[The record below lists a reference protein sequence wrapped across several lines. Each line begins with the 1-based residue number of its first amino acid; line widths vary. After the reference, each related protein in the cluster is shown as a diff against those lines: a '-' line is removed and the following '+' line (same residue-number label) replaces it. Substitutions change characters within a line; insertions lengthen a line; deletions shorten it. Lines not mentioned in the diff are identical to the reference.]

1 MNNYQPLK
9 TVFMETRD
17 LDGIDVE
24 ETTTVDEQRSNKGK
38 TFAKVAAGIGAGAA
52 AGAGVMAM
60 VDDDVTTPD
69 VVPTELV
76 DASDVADV
84 TAGHIADNNAVE
96 AWSDDK
102 GNEAWPQK
110 HDNEAWPQKHDN
122 EAWPQKHDNEAWPQ
136 KHDNEAWPQ
145 KHDNEAWPQKHD
157 NEAWPDD
164 RDNEAWPDDR
174 DNEAW
179 PQEQPVDAVHTVHT
193 VKLDMQDGALSPAVP
208 FSGYMADMCTP
219 DGHSLLLDV
228 NGDGV
233 YDIAMSYDD
242 DTYTITDLSLVDD
255 GSTVRLDDEVVVDV
269 LGDESLDDQIDI
281 PDDAVDD
288 LSSDGYLYEM

>member
-1 MNNYQPLK
+1 
-9 TVFMETRD
+9 METRD
-17 LDGIDVE
+17 LDGINVE

-69 VVPTELV
+69 VEPTELV

-84 TAGHIADNNAVE
+84 TAGHIADNNA
-96 AWSDDK
+96 A
-102 GNEAWPQK
+102 EAWPQK

-122 EAWPQKHDNEAWPQ
+122 EAWPQ
-136 KHDNEAWPQ
+136 
-145 KHDNEAWPQKHD
+145 
-157 NEAWPDD
+157 
-164 RDNEAWPDDR
+164 
-174 DNEAW
+174 
-179 PQEQPVDAVHTVHT
+179 EQPVDAVHT

-208 FSGYMADMCTP
+208 FSGYMADMYTS

-255 GSTVRLDDEVVVDV
+255 GSTVRLDDEGVVDV
-269 LGDESLDDQIDI
+269 LDDEPLDDQIGI

>member
-96 AWSDDK
+96 AWPDDK

-122 EAWPQKHDNEAWPQ
+122 EAWP
-136 KHDNEAWPQ
+136 
-145 KHDNEAWPQKHD
+145 
-157 NEAWPDD
+157 DD
-164 RDNEAWPDDR
+164 RVNEAWPDDR

-179 PQEQPVDAVHTVHT
+179 PQEQPVDAVHT

-208 FSGYMADMCTP
+208 FSGYMADMYTP

-242 DTYTITDLSLVDD
+242 DTYTITDLSLVDY

>member
-145 KHDNEAWPQKHD
+145 KHDNEAWP
-157 NEAWPDD
+157 
-164 RDNEAWPDDR
+164 DDR

-179 PQEQPVDAVHTVHT
+179 PQEQPVDAVHT

-255 GSTVRLDDEVVVDV
+255 GSTVRLDDEVVVDA
-269 LGDESLDDQIDI
+269 LGDESLDNQIDI

>member
-17 LDGIDVE
+17 LDGINVE

-69 VVPTELV
+69 VEPTELV

-84 TAGHIADNNAVE
+84 TAGHIADNNAAE
-96 AWSDDK
+96 AWPDDK
-102 GNEAWPQK
+102 G
-110 HDNEAWPQKHDN
+110 NEAWPQKHDN

-164 RDNEAWPDDR
+164 RDNEAWP
-174 DNEAW
+174 
-179 PQEQPVDAVHTVHT
+179 QEQPVDAVHTV
-193 VKLDMQDGALSPAVP
+193 KLDMQDGVLSPAVP
-208 FSGYMADMCTP
+208 FSGYMADMYTP

-242 DTYTITDLSLVDD
+242 DTYTINDLSLVDD
-255 GSTVRLDDEVVVDV
+255 GSTVRLDDEGVVDV
-269 LGDESLDDQIDI
+269 LDDEPLDGQIGI

>member
-1 MNNYQPLK
+1 
-9 TVFMETRD
+9 METRD
-17 LDGIDVE
+17 LDGINVE

-69 VVPTELV
+69 VEPTELV

-84 TAGHIADNNAVE
+84 TAGHIADNNAAE
-96 AWSDDK
+96 AWPDDK
-102 GNEAWPQK
+102 GNEAWPDDK
-110 HDNEAWPQKHDN
+110 GNEAWPQKHDN

-164 RDNEAWPDDR
+164 RDNEAWPQKHDNEAWPDDR

-179 PQEQPVDAVHTVHT
+179 PQEQPVDAVHTV
-193 VKLDMQDGALSPAVP
+193 KLDMQDGVLSPAVP
-208 FSGYMADMCTP
+208 FSGYMADMYTP

-242 DTYTITDLSLVDD
+242 DTYTINDLSLVDD
-255 GSTVRLDDEVVVDV
+255 GSTVRLDDEGVVDV
-269 LGDESLDDQIDI
+269 LDDEPLDDQIGI

>member
-17 LDGIDVE
+17 LDGINVE

-69 VVPTELV
+69 VEPTELV

-84 TAGHIADNNAVE
+84 TAGHIADNNA
-96 AWSDDK
+96 A
-102 GNEAWPQK
+102 
-110 HDNEAWPQKHDN
+110 
-122 EAWPQKHDNEAWPQ
+122 
-136 KHDNEAWPQ
+136 EAWPQ

-164 RDNEAWPDDR
+164 RDNEAWP
-174 DNEAW
+174 
-179 PQEQPVDAVHTVHT
+179 QE
-193 VKLDMQDGALSPAVP
+193 
-208 FSGYMADMCTP
+208 
-219 DGHSLLLDV
+219 
-228 NGDGV
+228 
-233 YDIAMSYDD
+233 
-242 DTYTITDLSLVDD
+242 
-255 GSTVRLDDEVVVDV
+255 
-269 LGDESLDDQIDI
+269 
-281 PDDAVDD
+281 
-288 LSSDGYLYEM
+288 

>member
-102 GNEAWPQK
+102 G
-110 HDNEAWPQKHDN
+110 
-122 EAWPQKHDNEAWPQ
+122 
-136 KHDNEAWPQ
+136 
-145 KHDNEAWPQKHD
+145 NEAWPQKHD

>member
-1 MNNYQPLK
+1 
-9 TVFMETRD
+9 METRD
-17 LDGIDVE
+17 LDGINVE
-24 ETTTVDEQRSNKGK
+24 ETTTVDEQRSNNGK

-69 VVPTELV
+69 VEPTELV

-84 TAGHIADNNAVE
+84 TAGHIADNNA
-96 AWSDDK
+96 A
-102 GNEAWPQK
+102 EAWPQK
-110 HDNEAWPQKHDN
+110 H
-122 EAWPQKHDNEAWPQ
+122 
-136 KHDNEAWPQ
+136 
-145 KHDNEAWPQKHD
+145 
-157 NEAWPDD
+157 
-164 RDNEAWPDDR
+164 

-179 PQEQPVDAVHTVHT
+179 PQEQPVDAVHTV
-193 VKLDMQDGALSPAVP
+193 KLDMQDGVLSPAVP
-208 FSGYMADMCTP
+208 FSGYMADMYTP

-242 DTYTITDLSLVDD
+242 DTYTINDLSLVDD
-255 GSTVRLDDEVVVDV
+255 GSTVRLDDEGVVDV
-269 LGDESLDDQIDI
+269 LDDEPLDDQIGI

>member
-102 GNEAWPQK
+102 G
-110 HDNEAWPQKHDN
+110 N

>member
-1 MNNYQPLK
+1 
-9 TVFMETRD
+9 MEARD

-52 AGAGVMAM
+52 AGVSVMAM
-60 VDDDVTTPD
+60 VFDDDVTTPD
-69 VVPTELV
+69 EEQSDVV
-76 DASDVADV
+76 DASEAADV
-84 TAGHIADNNAVE
+84 SAGHIADNNAAE
-96 AWSDDK
+96 AWPEDK

-110 HDNEAWPQKHDN
+110 QPE
-122 EAWPQKHDNEAWPQ
+122 
-136 KHDNEAWPQ
+136 
-145 KHDNEAWPQKHD
+145 
-157 NEAWPDD
+157 
-164 RDNEAWPDDR
+164 
-174 DNEAW
+174 EAW
-179 PQEQPVDAVHTVHT
+179 PQEQPVDAVHT

-208 FSGYMADMCTP
+208 FSGYMADMYTQ

-242 DTYTITDLSLVDD
+242 DTYQVTGLSLVDED
-255 GSTVRLDDEVVVDV
+255 SMVRLDDET
-269 LGDESLDDQIDI
+269 LDDQVDI
-281 PDDAVDD
+281 PDDVVDD

>member
-1 MNNYQPLK
+1 
-9 TVFMETRD
+9 METRD
-17 LDGIDVE
+17 LDGINVE

-69 VVPTELV
+69 VEPTELV

-84 TAGHIADNNAVE
+84 TAGHIADNNAAE
-96 AWSDDK
+96 AWPDDK

-110 HDNEAWPQKHDN
+110 H
-122 EAWPQKHDNEAWPQ
+122 
-136 KHDNEAWPQ
+136 
-145 KHDNEAWPQKHD
+145 
-157 NEAWPDD
+157 
-164 RDNEAWPDDR
+164 DNEAWPDDR

-179 PQEQPVDAVHTVHT
+179 PQEQPVDAVHTV
-193 VKLDMQDGALSPAVP
+193 KLDMQDGVLSPAVP
-208 FSGYMADMCTP
+208 FSGYMADMYTP

-242 DTYTITDLSLVDD
+242 DTYTINDLSLVDD
-255 GSTVRLDDEVVVDV
+255 GSTVRLDDVVDV
-269 LGDESLDDQIDI
+269 LDDEPLDDQIGI

>member
-102 GNEAWPQK
+102 G
-110 HDNEAWPQKHDN
+110 
-122 EAWPQKHDNEAWPQ
+122 
-136 KHDNEAWPQ
+136 NEAWPQ

>member
-17 LDGIDVE
+17 LDGINVE

-52 AGAGVMAM
+52 AGTGVMAM

-69 VVPTELV
+69 VEPTELV

-84 TAGHIADNNAVE
+84 TAGHIADNNAAE
-96 AWSDDK
+96 AWPDDK
-102 GNEAWPQK
+102 G
-110 HDNEAWPQKHDN
+110 N

-164 RDNEAWPDDR
+164 RDNEAWP
-174 DNEAW
+174 
-179 PQEQPVDAVHTVHT
+179 QEQPVDAVHTV
-193 VKLDMQDGALSPAVP
+193 KLDMQDGVLSPAVP
-208 FSGYMADMCTP
+208 FSGYMADMYTP

-255 GSTVRLDDEVVVDV
+255 GSTVRLDDEDVVDV
-269 LGDESLDDQIDI
+269 LDDEPLDDQIGI

>member
-1 MNNYQPLK
+1 
-9 TVFMETRD
+9 METRD

-145 KHDNEAWPQKHD
+145 KHDNEAWP
-157 NEAWPDD
+157 DD

-193 VKLDMQDGALSPAVP
+193 VKLDMQDGALSPAMP

>member
-84 TAGHIADNNAVE
+84 TVGHIADNNAVE

-110 HDNEAWPQKHDN
+110 HDNEAWPQKH
-122 EAWPQKHDNEAWPQ
+122 
-136 KHDNEAWPQ
+136 
-145 KHDNEAWPQKHD
+145 
-157 NEAWPDD
+157 
-164 RDNEAWPDDR
+164 

>member
-1 MNNYQPLK
+1 
-9 TVFMETRD
+9 METRD
-17 LDGIDVE
+17 LDGINVE

-69 VVPTELV
+69 VEPTELV

-84 TAGHIADNNAVE
+84 TAGHIADNNAAE
-96 AWSDDK
+96 AWPDDK
-102 GNEAWPQK
+102 GNEAWPDDK
-110 HDNEAWPQKHDN
+110 GNEAWPQKHDN

-164 RDNEAWPDDR
+164 RDNEAWP
-174 DNEAW
+174 
-179 PQEQPVDAVHTVHT
+179 QEQPVDAVHTV
-193 VKLDMQDGALSPAVP
+193 KLDMQDGVLSPAVP
-208 FSGYMADMCTP
+208 FSGYMADMYTP

-242 DTYTITDLSLVDD
+242 DTYTINDLSLVDD
-255 GSTVRLDDEVVVDV
+255 GSTVRLDDVVDV
-269 LGDESLDDQIDI
+269 LDDEPLDDQIGI

>member
-24 ETTTVDEQRSNKGK
+24 EMTTVDEQRSNKGK

-145 KHDNEAWPQKHD
+145 KHDNEAWP
-157 NEAWPDD
+157 DD

-193 VKLDMQDGALSPAVP
+193 VKLDMQDGVLSPAVP

>member
-17 LDGIDVE
+17 LDGINVE

-69 VVPTELV
+69 VEPTELV

-84 TAGHIADNNAVE
+84 TAGHIADNNA
-96 AWSDDK
+96 A
-102 GNEAWPQK
+102 EAWPQK

-122 EAWPQKHDNEAWPQ
+122 EAWPQKHDNEAWSQ
-136 KHDNEAWPQ
+136 KH
-145 KHDNEAWPQKHD
+145 
-157 NEAWPDD
+157 
-164 RDNEAWPDDR
+164 DNEAWPDDR

-179 PQEQPVDAVHTVHT
+179 PQEQPVDAVHTV
-193 VKLDMQDGALSPAVP
+193 KLDMQDGVLSPAVP
-208 FSGYMADMCTP
+208 FSGYMADMYTP

-242 DTYTITDLSLVDD
+242 DTYTINDLSLVDD
-255 GSTVRLDDEVVVDV
+255 GSTVRLDDEGVVDV
-269 LGDESLDDQIDI
+269 LDDEPLDDQIGI